1 MSGTAEITIESIASG
16 GDGVGR
22 IDRRVVFVPRSA
34 PGDVG
39 FVDVPAT
46 GRFARARF
54 RELTVPSPERV
65 QPPCVH
71 YVRDRCGGCQLQHL
85 EYTAQLRAK
94 GRIVGDAL
102 QRIGKRNVPPPEVHP
117 SELPWRY
124 RRKLTLAIRRGPDG
138 WFAGLHPFDAPG
150 DVFQLE
156 DCPITDARLVS
167 LWSEVLR
174 ASSLFPDDARAL
186 RGSLRRDDEG
196 TATLTIEGGRRW
208 PASAEFFRAV
218 PQLAALWWM
227 PDEKPRRRLHARNAH
242 APGASFTQVNAAV
255 AHRLQSRVMNIVAAH
270 TPRTVVDGY
279 SGVGDT
285 ATALAHTGIA
295 VTAIE
300 LDADAAAWAAA
311 RLPAGS
317 RVLPGRVEDLLG
329 AALPADVVIL
339 NPPRAGVDRRVT
351 EVLQSCVPRPKAVV
365 YVSCDPA
372 TLARDVARMPD
383 YRIATLECY
392 DMFPQTAHVET
403 VCELVSEVA

>member
-1 MSGTAEITIESIASG
+1 MSITAEITIESIASG

-39 FVDVPAT
+39 VVDVPST

-54 RELTVPSPERV
+54 RELTVPSPDRV
-65 QPPCVH
+65 PPPCLH

-85 EYTAQLRAK
+85 EYGAQLRAK
-94 GRIVGDAL
+94 GRIVSDAL
-102 QRIGKRNVPPPEVHP
+102 QRIGKRTVAPPDVHA

-124 RRKLTLAIRRGPDG
+124 RRKLTLALRRGPDG

-150 DVFQLE
+150 EVFPLE
-156 DCPITDARLVS
+156 DCPISDEALVS
-167 LWSEVLR
+167 LWREVISVSHL
-174 ASSLFPDDARAL
+174 LPGDVHAL
-186 RGSLRRDDEG
+186 RGALRRDDDG
-196 TATLTIEGGRRW
+196 SATLTIEGGRQWRTSE
-208 PASAEFFRAV
+208 AFFQAM
-218 PQLAALWWM
+218 PQLAALWWV
-227 PDEKPRRRLHARNAH
+227 PDEKPRRRLHSRHAH

-255 AHRLQSRVMNIVAAH
+255 AHRLQSRVVEMVTARA
-270 TPRTVVDGY
+270 PRTVVDGY

-285 ATALAHTGIA
+285 AVALADAGVA

-300 LDADAAAWAAA
+300 RDADAARWSAA
-311 RLPAGS
+311 RLPAPS
-317 RVLPGRVEDLLG
+317 QVLSGRVEDLLG
-329 AALPADVVIL
+329 GVLPADVVIL
-339 NPPRAGVDRRVT
+339 NPPRAGVDGRVT
-351 EVLQSCVPRPKAVV
+351 QLLQSSTPRPHAVV

-403 VCELVSEVA
+403 LCELVPEAA